1 MQKAGFG
8 TKLQWQELK
17 YTSSLSG
24 RVGLTWTLVSGFLQR
39 LGGKQSN
46 TWIAYFAGVDFWF
59 ILLVLIQGWNFG
71 SEIFSHLAA
80 VSTRKFRRLFNQ
92 LLSLACLNGYNVFSR
107 IYFDGSAS
115 RQVRWSISTELA
127 GTFRMASVERTG
139 NSVEPSIF
147 TGALAY
153 FQLRSPSYLTITLCS
168 VGLHIHADSCHLI
181 WSCFRQRIR

>member
-1 MQKAGFG
+1 LLI
-8 TKLQWQELK
+8 LQ
-17 YTSSLSG
+17 
-24 RVGLTWTLVSGFLQR
+24 
-39 LGGKQSN
+39 
-46 TWIAYFAGVDFWF
+46 
-59 ILLVLIQGWNFG
+59 VLIFLIFG
-71 SEIFSHLAA
+71 LFFWCWFKGEILGVRYFLIWLQFQLGSSDAY
-80 VSTRKFRRLFNQ
+80 SNQ